1 MLLSGQGHK
10 GRLRSSNLCRD
21 ALNDTIY
28 VFGADI
34 VSFSP
39 SSDIPDGTVKG
50 RAVLLQRKS
59 HFSAAILHVLTF
71 LKLYKGGYHI
81 SDLALSQPV
90 LVTQVLLAW
99 FLFWW
104 SFTLECPGR
113 ACILEMM
120 LGSFIHWKV
129 FKEAFGFN
137 TLTSLAGQQCLNKI
151 LHVAQQAVWR
161 CAGDVLASQ
170 S

>member
-1 MLLSGQGHK
+1 M
-10 GRLRSSNLCRD
+10 
-21 ALNDTIY
+21 ADTIY

-39 SSDIPDGTVKG
+39 SSDIPDGAVKG
-50 RAVLLQRKS
+50 RVVLLQRKS

-71 LKLYKGGYHI
+71 LKLYKCGYHV

-90 LVTQVLLAW
+90 LVTQLLPAW
-99 FLFWW
+99 FPLWW

-120 LGSFIHWKV
+120 LGAFIHQKV
-129 FKEAFGFN
+129 FEEAFGFN
-137 TLTSLAGQQCLNKI
+137 TLTSLQCLNKI
-151 LHVAQQAVWR
+151 WHVAQQAVWR
-161 CAGDVLASQ
+161 CAREDSPSQ